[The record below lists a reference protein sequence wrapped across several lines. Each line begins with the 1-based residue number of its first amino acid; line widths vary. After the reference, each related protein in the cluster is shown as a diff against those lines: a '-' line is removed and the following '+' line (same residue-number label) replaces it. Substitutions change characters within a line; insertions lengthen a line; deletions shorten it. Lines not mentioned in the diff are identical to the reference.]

1 MRDLA
6 TVPTV
11 VTSLVHDGACRLQA
25 VVTSLV
31 DEGADRCAGCGHLNS
46 G

>member
-1 MRDLA
+1 MRELIA
-6 TVPTV
+6 QQAL
-11 VTSLVHDGACRLQA
+11 VTSLVDEELIVVQA

-31 DEGADRCAGCGHLNS
+31 DEGAGRSGNCGQLTS

>member
-1 MRDLA
+1 ME
-6 TVPTV
+6 
-11 VTSLVHDGACRLQA
+11 LVSVQA

-31 DEGADRCAGCGHLNS
+31 DEGADLCAGCGHLTS

>member
-1 MRDLA
+1 MRELIA
-6 TVPTV
+6 QHAV
-11 VTSLVHDGACRLQA
+11 VTSFVDEELIVVQA

-31 DEGADRCAGCGHLNS
+31 DEGAGLSGNCGQLTS

>member
-1 MRDLA
+1 MREL
-6 TVPTV
+6 VGLPT
-11 VTSLVHDGACRLQA
+11 

-31 DEGADRCAGCGHLNS
+31 DEGAGLCASSGHLTR

>member
-1 MRDLA
+1 MREMIA
-6 TVPTV
+6 V
-11 VTSLVHDGACRLQA
+11 QA

-31 DEGADRCAGCGHLNS
+31 DEGASRCAGCGHLTS

>member
-1 MRDLA
+1 MRELIA
-6 TVPTV
+6 V
-11 VTSLVHDGACRLQA
+11 QA

-31 DEGADRCAGCGHLNS
+31 NEGAGRCAGCGHLNS

>member
-1 MRDLA
+1 MRE
-6 TVPTV
+6 
-11 VTSLVHDGACRLQA
+11 LVAVQA

-31 DEGADRCAGCGHLNS
+31 DEGAERYAGCGHLAS